1 MAKYLDETGLETLI
15 DQIKQNM
22 SKMYEI
28 QGSAIYADTAYL
40 SSADKVAAINSA
52 GLWHL
57 VSGSWTKIT
66 EFKEGW
72 VFNIQNNFTT
82 DSDFVE
88 GAGTEVKAGTNIA
101 VVKAGTNSYK
111 FDVLAVATNITNN
124 IGSEL
129 PDNIPDTAITAAEI
143 EAMFA

>member
-1 MAKYLDETGLETLI
+1 MSKYLDETGLETLI

-28 QGSAIYADTAYL
+28 KGSAVYADSTYL
-40 SSADKVAAINSA
+40 AGTPANGISSV
-52 GLWHL
+52 GLWKL
-57 VSGSWTKIT
+57 VDGTWTKIT

-72 VFNIQNNFTT
+72 VFDIQNDFTT
-82 DSDFVE
+82 DSNFVE
-88 GAGTEVKAGTNIA
+88 GAGTEVKTGTNIA
-101 VVKAGTNSYK
+101 VIKVSDSVYK
-111 FDVLAVATNITNN
+111 FDVLAVATNVTNN

>member
-1 MAKYLDETGLETLI
+1 MSKYLDETGLETLI

-28 QGSAIYADTAYL
+28 KGSAVYADSTYL
-40 SSADKVAAINSA
+40 AGTPASGVSSV
-52 GLWHL
+52 GLWQL
-57 VSGSWTKIT
+57 VDGTWTKVT

-72 VFNIQNNFTT
+72 VFNIQNDFTT
-82 DSDFVE
+82 DSNFVE

-101 VVKAGTNSYK
+101 VIKVSDSVYK
-111 FDVLAVATNITNN
+111 FDVLAVATNVTNN

>member
-1 MAKYLDETGLETLI
+1 MSKYLDETGLETLI

-28 QGSAIYADTAYL
+28 KGSAVYADSTYL
-40 SSADKVAAINSA
+40 AGTPASGVSSV
-52 GLWHL
+52 GLWQL
-57 VSGSWTKIT
+57 VDGTWTKVT

-72 VFNIQNNFTT
+72 VFNIQNDFTT
-82 DSDFVE
+82 DSNFVE

-101 VVKAGTNSYK
+101 VIKVSDGVYK
-111 FDVLAVATNITNN
+111 FDVLAVATNVTNN

>member
-1 MAKYLDETGLETLI
+1 MSKYLDETGLETLI

-28 QGSAIYADTAYL
+28 KGSAVYADATYL
-40 SSADKVAAINSA
+40 AGTPASGVSSV
-52 GLWHL
+52 GLWQL
-57 VSGSWTKIT
+57 VDGTWTKVT

-72 VFNIQNNFTT
+72 VFNIQNDFTT
-82 DSDFVE
+82 DSNFVE

-101 VVKAGTNSYK
+101 VIKVSDGVYK
-111 FDVLAVATNITNN
+111 FDVLAVATNVTNN